1 MASRPLVVHVVGA
14 RPNYM
19 KVAPVYAALERRGN
33 VEQRLIHTGQHYDA
47 IMKDVFFAELPLPR
61 PHVAARR
68 SDDSR
73 TRLIET
79 RSACSPTSSPSW
91 SSWPATS
98 TRHLPARSPRPNA
111 GITVCHI
118 ESGLRSGDWSMPE
131 ERNRVIT
138 DHLSTLLLTHSD
150 DANKNLVAEALTA
163 RISFVG
169 NTMIDTLRAN
179 EGAALELEAW
189 REFGLEPGRY
199 VLVTLHRP
207 SLVDDPDL
215 LARTIAALDDV
226 AESLPVIFPV
236 HPRTRKNLDGST
248 RVLLTEPLPY
258 RQFLSLE
265 AKAAAV
271 VTDSGGIQEETTV
284 LRIPCFTLRE
294 NTERPI
300 TIELGTNTLLGLEP
314 ERLRELPDA
323 ARGAEARPDPA
334 ALGWAGGRTGS
345 RRDRTPR
352 GRSHGLKVWVDMTAS
367 AHVLVFR
374 PLIQLLRERGDEVE
388 ITARD
393 YAQTLQLLELH
404 GLEATVDR
412 PPRRTF
418 AARQG
423 TLAHLAPARAAQVGA
438 AARLRPRAGARL
450 ARAHD
455 DVRAGSASRARRRT
469 TTSSRRCSTSSACAP
484 RRRWSCRTRSPPS
497 GSHTSASSRR
507 SFCAIPA

>member
-19 KVAPVYAALERRGN
+19 KVAPVYAELERRGN
-33 VEQRLIHTGQHYDA
+33 LEQRLIHTGQHYDA

-61 PHVAARR
+61 PHVALDAQTTEDALTGLEGVFTELRP
-68 SDDSR
+68 DLVIVAGDVN
-73 TRLIET
+73 
-79 RSACSPTSSPSW
+79 
-91 SSWPATS
+91 S
-98 TRHLPARSPRPNA
+98 TLA
-111 GITVCHI
+111 GAVAASKCGIAVCHI

-150 DANKNLVAEALTA
+150 DADKNLVAETLSA

-189 REFGLEPGRY
+189 REFGLEPGQY

-207 SLVDDPDL
+207 RLVDDPDL
-215 LARTIAALDDV
+215 LARTIAALDHV

-284 LRIPCFTLRE
+284 LRVPCFTLRE

-314 ERLRELPDA
+314 ERLRELPSLL
-323 ARGAEARPDPA
+323 AEPKHGQIPPLWD
-334 ALGWAGGRTGS
+334 GHAG
-345 RRDRTPR
+345 
-352 GRSHGLKVWVDMTAS
+352 
-367 AHVLVFR
+367 
-374 PLIQLLRERGDEVE
+374 E
-388 ITARD
+388 
-393 YAQTLQLLELH
+393 
-404 GLEATVDR
+404 
-412 PPRRTF
+412 
-418 AARQG
+418 
-423 TLAHLAPARAAQVGA
+423 RAAEEIERLVVGVTA
-438 AARLRPRAGARL
+438 
-450 ARAHD
+450 
-455 DVRAGSASRARRRT
+455 
-469 TTSSRRCSTSSACAP
+469 
-484 RRRWSCRTRSPPS
+484 
-497 GSHTSASSRR
+497 
-507 SFCAIPA
+507 

>member
-19 KVAPVYAALERRGN
+19 KVAPVYAELERRGN
-33 VEQRLIHTGQHYDA
+33 LEQRLIHTGQHYDA

-61 PHVAARR
+61 PHVALDAQTTEDALTGLEGVFTELRP
-68 SDDSR
+68 DLVIVAGDVN
-73 TRLIET
+73 
-79 RSACSPTSSPSW
+79 
-91 SSWPATS
+91 S
-98 TRHLPARSPRPNA
+98 TLA
-111 GITVCHI
+111 GAVAASKCAIPVCHI

-150 DANKNLVAEALTA
+150 DADTNLVAEALTA

-207 SLVDDPDL
+207 RLVDDPDL
-215 LARTIAALDDV
+215 LARTIAALDHV

-248 RVLLTEPLPY
+248 RVLMTEPLPY

-284 LRIPCFTLRE
+284 LRIPCFTLRQ

-314 ERLRELPDA
+314 ERLRELPTLL
-323 ARGAEARPDPA
+323 AEPKHGQIPPLWD
-334 ALGWAGGRTGS
+334 GHAG
-345 RRDRTPR
+345 
-352 GRSHGLKVWVDMTAS
+352 
-367 AHVLVFR
+367 
-374 PLIQLLRERGDEVE
+374 E
-388 ITARD
+388 
-393 YAQTLQLLELH
+393 
-404 GLEATVDR
+404 
-412 PPRRTF
+412 
-418 AARQG
+418 
-423 TLAHLAPARAAQVGA
+423 RAAEEIECLVVGVTA
-438 AARLRPRAGARL
+438 
-450 ARAHD
+450 
-455 DVRAGSASRARRRT
+455 
-469 TTSSRRCSTSSACAP
+469 
-484 RRRWSCRTRSPPS
+484 
-497 GSHTSASSRR
+497 
-507 SFCAIPA
+507 

>member
-19 KVAPVYAALERRGN
+19 KVAPVYAELERRGN
-33 VEQRLIHTGQHYDA
+33 LEQRLIHTGQHYDA

-61 PHVAARR
+61 PHVALDAQTTEDALTGLEEVFTELRP
-68 SDDSR
+68 DLVIVAGDVN
-73 TRLIET
+73 
-79 RSACSPTSSPSW
+79 
-91 SSWPATS
+91 S
-98 TRHLPARSPRPNA
+98 TLA
-111 GITVCHI
+111 GAVAASKCRITVCHI

-138 DHLSTLLLTHSD
+138 DHLSTMLLTHSD
-150 DANKNLVAEALTA
+150 DADKNLVAEGLTD

-207 SLVDDPDL
+207 KLVDDPEL
-215 LARTIAALDDV
+215 LERTIAALDHV
-226 AESLPVIFPV
+226 ADSLPVIFPV
-236 HPRTRKNLDGST
+236 HPRTRRNLDGST

-300 TIELGTNTLLGLEP
+300 TIELGTNTLLGLDP
-314 ERLRELPDA
+314 ERLRELPTLL
-323 ARGAEARPDPA
+323 AEPKHGQIPPLWD
-334 ALGWAGGRTGS
+334 GHAG
-345 RRDRTPR
+345 
-352 GRSHGLKVWVDMTAS
+352 
-367 AHVLVFR
+367 
-374 PLIQLLRERGDEVE
+374 E
-388 ITARD
+388 
-393 YAQTLQLLELH
+393 
-404 GLEATVDR
+404 
-412 PPRRTF
+412 
-418 AARQG
+418 
-423 TLAHLAPARAAQVGA
+423 RAAEEIERLVVGVTA
-438 AARLRPRAGARL
+438 
-450 ARAHD
+450 
-455 DVRAGSASRARRRT
+455 
-469 TTSSRRCSTSSACAP
+469 
-484 RRRWSCRTRSPPS
+484 
-497 GSHTSASSRR
+497 
-507 SFCAIPA
+507 

>member
-19 KVAPVYAALERRGN
+19 KVAPVYAELERRGN
-33 VEQRLIHTGQHYDA
+33 LEQRLIHTGQHYDA

-61 PHVAARR
+61 PHVALDAQTTEDALTGLEGVFTELRP
-68 SDDSR
+68 DLVIVAGDVN
-73 TRLIET
+73 
-79 RSACSPTSSPSW
+79 
-91 SSWPATS
+91 S
-98 TRHLPARSPRPNA
+98 TLA
-111 GITVCHI
+111 GAVAASKCGIAVCHI

-150 DANKNLVAEALTA
+150 DADKNLVAEALTD

-207 SLVDDPDL
+207 RLVDDPDL
-215 LARTIAALDDV
+215 LARTIAALDHV
-226 AESLPVIFPV
+226 AASLPVIFPV

-248 RVLLTEPLPY
+248 SILMTEPLPY

-300 TIELGTNTLLGLEP
+300 TIELGTNTLLGLQP
-314 ERLRELPDA
+314 ERLRELPA
-323 ARGAEARPDPA
+323 LLAEPKHGQIPPLWD
-334 ALGWAGGRTGS
+334 GHAG
-345 RRDRTPR
+345 
-352 GRSHGLKVWVDMTAS
+352 
-367 AHVLVFR
+367 
-374 PLIQLLRERGDEVE
+374 E
-388 ITARD
+388 
-393 YAQTLQLLELH
+393 
-404 GLEATVDR
+404 
-412 PPRRTF
+412 
-418 AARQG
+418 
-423 TLAHLAPARAAQVGA
+423 RAAEEIERLVVGVTA
-438 AARLRPRAGARL
+438 
-450 ARAHD
+450 
-455 DVRAGSASRARRRT
+455 
-469 TTSSRRCSTSSACAP
+469 
-484 RRRWSCRTRSPPS
+484 
-497 GSHTSASSRR
+497 
-507 SFCAIPA
+507 